1 MEISKQQAKLFL
13 ALLRGV
19 QGLSVENNILMQ
31 RFNNIEVGL
40 IDTYMLMKNLEE
52 FVGE

>member
-13 ALLRGV
+13 ELLTAV
-19 QGLSVENNILMQ
+19 QGLPVEDNMLMQ

-40 IDTYMLMKNLEE
+40 IDTYLLMKNLKE